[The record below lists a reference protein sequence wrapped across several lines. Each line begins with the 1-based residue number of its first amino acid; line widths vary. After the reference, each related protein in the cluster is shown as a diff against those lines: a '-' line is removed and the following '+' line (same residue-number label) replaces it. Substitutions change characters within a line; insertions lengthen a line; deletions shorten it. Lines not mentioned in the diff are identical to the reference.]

1 LSILIFQNL
10 KIYLVKSRD
19 NPFSHLSVDADIKKN
34 VTEEENVDAILFSVD
49 YDSNVDYETD
59 DDETI
64 DIL

>member
-10 KIYLVKSRD
+10 KIYLVKARD

-34 VTEEENVDAILFSVD
+34 VTEEENVDAMLFSVD